1 MRNRTK
7 RVCATALCILCLL
20 ALFPVRA
27 AAAGA
32 IDTRRD
38 VRLTI
43 EYRHDGKPVA
53 SVPFDLYY
61 VASVDAY
68 ANFTLAGDFAA
79 YPVTLENLTAAEWTA
94 LAETLAA
101 YAERDNLTPLDSG
114 KTDAQ
119 GTLIF
124 PNKTNRLA
132 PGLYLAV
139 GKKHTAGGY
148 TYTTEPFLV
157 SLPNLENDAWV

>member
-32 IDTRRD
+32 IDTSHN
-38 VRLTI
+38 VRLTV

-119 GTLIF
+119 GTLIL
-124 PNKTNRLA
+124 PEDLLNKTIDVKGIVDIYEGQCQIRVFSMDHITIQ
-132 PGLYLAV
+132 P
-139 GKKHTAGGY
+139 
-148 TYTTEPFLV
+148 
-157 SLPNLENDAWV
+157 

>member
-119 GTLIF
+119 EDT
-124 PNKTNRLA
+124 
-132 PGLYLAV
+132 
-139 GKKHTAGGY
+139 
-148 TYTTEPFLV
+148 
-157 SLPNLENDAWV
+157 

>member
-79 YPVTLENLTAAEWTA
+79 YCSGARS
-94 LAETLAA
+94 LANRA
-101 YAERDNLTPLDSG
+101 RSVSNITP
-114 KTDAQ
+114 A
-119 GTLIF
+119 
-124 PNKTNRLA
+124 
-132 PGLYLAV
+132 
-139 GKKHTAGGY
+139 
-148 TYTTEPFLV
+148 
-157 SLPNLENDAWV
+157 